1 MDETNCY
8 SVYCPS
14 DIFSLHGLPFFLY
27 WCRNVSIASHLW
39 KVWVRTFLYP
49 FFLNCFPRWMD
60 IMSLFCVS
68 GRLSGVMDDRGK
80 FIYISQEEMK
90 AVADYIKRQG
100 RVSISHL
107 ASKSNQFI
115 DLEPKVQYSE
125 DINIAEEITV
135 NWVCFLTWW
144 CEENLVVHKKR
155 RNYLCFA

>member
-1 MDETNCY
+1 
-8 SVYCPS
+8 
-14 DIFSLHGLPFFLY
+14 
-27 WCRNVSIASHLW
+27 
-39 KVWVRTFLYP
+39 
-49 FFLNCFPRWMD
+49 MD

-115 DLEPKVQYSE
+115 DLEPKAQYSE

-135 NWVCFLTWW
+135 N
-144 CEENLVVHKKR
+144 
-155 RNYLCFA
+155 